1 MIYLFYK
8 VNDADLY
15 MIKFILEAYE
25 NMMTVS
31 TIDEAVTKIQISVA
45 PDLRMEAEAILAD
58 MAQRFFMQR
67 LDEDES
73 RTQGNY

>member
-1 MIYLFYK
+1 
-8 VNDADLY
+8 
-15 MIKFILEAYE
+15 
-25 NMMTVS
+25 MTVS

-45 PDLRMEAEAILAD
+45 PDLRAEAEAILAD